1 MPVGGAISWA
11 MKPSAGLITLRIV
24 GRPCAASQAQDWAI
38 PPLAQSAFEGQGGT
52 LSLEGSPRSSPFSPT
67 PAAANLAPTD
77 PRSAEQ
83 PGVGKEQ
90 PLTTPKIRVLMV
102 DDQALMRQACGRVL
116 ETEPGIDVGG
126 FAPHGND
133 AVVLA
138 TTAHPDVVIMDGRMP
153 RLNHVG
159 AARMMRER
167 HPDTGIIL
175 LLQEQGLSAE
185 AAPHQVDRPGTGR
198 PGRARRED
206 RAGAVDRFQAG
217 GPLARRRVRLPR

>member
-102 DDQALMRQACGRVL
+102 DDHALMRQACGRVL

-138 TTAHPDVVIMDGRMP
+138 TTAYPDVVIMDGRMP
-153 RLNHVG
+153 RLNHVR